1 MRRSRR
7 RALALALACWLAGAA
22 AARAQDVRAELRV
35 TFAATSTLHDFE
47 GRAAPIS
54 LTLVPETDG
63 SWSADVAI
71 AVAELATGN
80 GWRDESMRE
89 MFEAE
94 QHPRIVGRVRN
105 VRPEQLRSSGAL
117 PIRLR
122 IRDVEL
128 PLTARISE
136 WRQDERRASFDAEF
150 DVSLAAF
157 ALAPPKLP
165 LNRVGDVVHV
175 RVRLALERS

>member
-1 MRRSRR
+1 MRLPRR
-7 RALALALACWLAGAA
+7 RALALALACGLAGAA
-22 AARAQDVRAELRV
+22 AARAQDVRGELRA
-35 TFAATSTLHDFE
+35 TFSASSTLHDFE
-47 GRAAPIS
+47 GTAAPS
-54 LTLVPETDG
+54 SVTLIADADG

-71 AVAELATGN
+71 PVATLSTGN

-89 MFEAE
+89 MFEA
-94 QHPRIVGRVRN
+94 QKHPRILGRVRGI
-105 VRPEQLRSSGAL
+105 RPEQVRSSGAL

-128 PLTARISE
+128 PLTARVSH
-136 WRQDERRASFDAEF
+136 WQQSERRASFEAQF

-157 ALAPPKLP
+157 GLAPPKLP
-165 LNRVGDVVHV
+165 FNRVADVVHV